1 MRLASPINRYPVFDA
16 QFYFHFLE
24 EQTDNQIQE
33 SLSMNEAEFTDAQ
46 WLTIPKALELC
57 NQGKLPLFVP

>member
-1 MRLASPINRYPVFDA
+1 VFDA

-24 EQTDNQIQE
+24 EQTDNQIQA

-46 WLTIPKALELC
+46 WLTIPKALEMC